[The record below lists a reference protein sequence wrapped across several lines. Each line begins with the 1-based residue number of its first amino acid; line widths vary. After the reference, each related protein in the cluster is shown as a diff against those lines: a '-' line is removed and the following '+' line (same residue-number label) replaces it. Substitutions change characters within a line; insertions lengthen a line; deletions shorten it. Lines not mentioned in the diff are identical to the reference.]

1 MNERSE
7 GTKVDS
13 TDLLAFSVT
22 TDCAEASVL
31 VWETTPGKAK
41 ASALCSLWLDG
52 CDWND
57 LRCKREPRADG
68 YRTTPG
74 TLGDDCTPDD
84 CRLMRHLGWHEID
97 GPEEPCSVCGKYE
110 WRMVPESRLSQD
122 GDVCAECQ
130 AKATLN
136 AACRCTVDGLVLKL
150 AAWLDAKGCRCVRH
164 HSCQH
169 VTIQEH
175 RRNGWTTLACGKTVR
190 EACERMDERG
200 EFDNDKRDG
209 RL

>member
-1 MNERSE
+1 MEIPS
-7 GTKVDS
+7 GA
-13 TDLLAFSVT
+13 LLAFSVT
-22 TDCAEASVL
+22 TDYADASVL

-74 TLGDDCTPDD
+74 TLGDDCSPDD
-84 CRLMRHLGWHEID
+84 CRLMRNLGWYEID

-110 WRMVPESRLSQD
+110 WRMVPESRLPED

-130 AKATLN
+130 ANVTHDG
-136 AACRCTVDGLVLKL
+136 RRIRRTVDGVVGQ
-150 AAWLDAKGCRCVRH
+150 DG
-164 HSCQH
+164 
-169 VTIQEH
+169 
-175 RRNGWTTLACGKTVR
+175 GK
-190 EACERMDERG
+190 A
-200 EFDNDKRDG
+200 
-209 RL
+209 